1 MLRGHGSDDALAG
14 GASVVVRDGESPL
27 HGEGKQFE
35 CVCDVCGGKVKRE
48 KKWKSVNRSF
58 RGEFHR
64 KNCDRHF
71 RVTIRCKQFYDRLD
85 VRKTFKEILPEEK
98 NPVPIPVKT
107 EKSEA

>member
-1 MLRGHGSDDALAG
+1 MFYEKLAFKPFYISD
-14 GASVVVRDGESPL
+14 L
-27 HGEGKQFE
+27 HSSKIDPKWFE

-58 RGEFHR
+58 RGEFYC